1 MGQTVH
7 SALTPGLFPAAPNVD
22 TNFRLIPYWKYSST
36 AIITRDMNKTPIDK
50 EQVNR
55 LLAYFESLLASAS
68 AARDSPDHEISAQEK
83 RAVHSLAKKESAI
96 MTDLAGDLR
105 VPLSTATHIMDRL
118 VRKGLATRLR
128 LDDDRRVVQVHLT
141 TEGKKV
147 EESLLR
153 HQIAIARGMLAPLSS
168 AERELFLELMG
179 KIGSPKQKTSPKG

>member
-1 MGQTVH
+1 
-7 SALTPGLFPAAPNVD
+7 
-22 TNFRLIPYWKYSST
+22 
-36 AIITRDMNKTPIDK
+36 MNKTPIDK
-50 EQVNR
+50 EQVNQ
-55 LLAYFESLLASAS
+55 LLAYFESLLASAAT
-68 AARDSPDHEISAQEK
+68 AAQDSPDHEISAQEK

-96 MTDLAGDLR
+96 MSDLAEDLR

-128 LDDDRRVVQVHLT
+128 LEDDRRVVQVQLT
-141 TEGKKV
+141 TDGKKV

-168 AERELFLELMG
+168 AERETFLELMG